1 MRSNFAPRLPTI
13 LVAVVLTLIGIAG
26 TFLGVLPTLGG
37 FDSVTLGVWAY
48 LAGFVVLVIGIIFRG
63 V

>member
-1 MRSNFAPRLPTI
+1 MRTNFAPRLPTI
-13 LVAVVLTLIGIAG
+13 LVAIVLTLIGVAG
-26 TFLGVLPTLGG
+26 TFLGILPTIGG

-48 LAGFVVLVIGIIFRG
+48 LAGFAVLVIGIIFRG